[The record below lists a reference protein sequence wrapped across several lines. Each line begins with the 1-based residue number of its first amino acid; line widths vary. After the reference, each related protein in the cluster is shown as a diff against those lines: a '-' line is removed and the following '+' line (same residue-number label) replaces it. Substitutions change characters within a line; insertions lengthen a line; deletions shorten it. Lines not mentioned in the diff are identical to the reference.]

1 MIGASQEIVKDSTG
15 AEFVITKYLGEVVDI
30 KDPLKEGRCKV
41 KVFSVFDN
49 LPTADIPW
57 AIPMKK
63 AAFFGQDAKAGSLS
77 IPKKGSIVEV
87 IFNNGNLYSPE
98 YGQIQEIGDD
108 IKEELQKSSDFEYE
122 GAHYILF
129 DGDEEI
135 KMWFNKNRGL
145 TFQLKDSYL
154 NIKQN
159 SNIEI
164 FHKDGLS
171 AMEFAGNVIRLT
183 SQSQVVVNSPY
194 ILAEGDTVHVKG
206 NLTRLG
212 VGAPEGVEQHAVM
225 GETLHATLLY
235 LAGMIDA
242 KLPSTPGACAA
253 YVTNA
258 LPSLLSQSV
267 TVTK

>member
-1 MIGASQEIVKDSTG
+1 
-15 AEFVITKYLGEVVDI
+15 
-30 KDPLKEGRCKV
+30 
-41 KVFSVFDN
+41 
-49 LPTADIPW
+49 
-57 AIPMKK
+57 
-63 AAFFGQDAKAGSLS
+63 
-77 IPKKGSIVEV
+77 
-87 IFNNGNLYSPE
+87 
-98 YGQIQEIGDD
+98 
-108 IKEELQKSSDFEYE
+108 
-122 GAHYILF
+122 
-129 DGDEEI
+129 
-135 KMWFNKNRGL
+135 
-145 TFQLKDSYL
+145 
-154 NIKQN
+154 
-159 SNIEI
+159 
-164 FHKDGLS
+164 
-171 AMEFAGNVIRLT
+171 MEFAGNVIRLT